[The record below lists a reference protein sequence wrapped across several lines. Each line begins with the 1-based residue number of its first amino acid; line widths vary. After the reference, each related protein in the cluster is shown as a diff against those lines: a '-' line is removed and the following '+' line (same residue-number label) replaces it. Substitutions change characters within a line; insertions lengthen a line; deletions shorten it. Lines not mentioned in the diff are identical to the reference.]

1 MTLPVI
7 RADWPAPPRVRT
19 LITTRVGGCSRPPYD
34 SLNLG
39 THVGDLPADV
49 AANRARLRPHLPAEP
64 VWLSQVHGTYC
75 LDLDALAAESCP
87 GPSRTPE
94 ADASLTRRGGSV
106 CAIMTADCL
115 PVLFCDAGGR
125 VVAAAHAGWRGLL
138 DGVLEATVRA
148 MAVAPDDILAWLGPA
163 IGPTAFEVGDDLRS
177 AFVARDASS
186 VAAFHSRVA
195 VAGKWWCDIEALARS
210 RLIACGVS
218 RIHGGGLCTASDPAR
233 FYSYRRDGV
242 TGRMASLIWL
252 DGCV

>member
-7 RADWPAPPRVRT
+7 RAEWPASPRVRT
-19 LITTRVGGCSRPPYD
+19 LITTRVGGCSQPPYD

-49 AANRARLRPHLPAEP
+49 AANRARLHPYLPAEP
-64 VWLSQVHGTYC
+64 VWLSQVHGTHC
-75 LDLDALAAESCP
+75 LDLDALAAEPRP
-87 GPSRTPE
+87 GPTPE
-94 ADASLTRRGGSV
+94 ADAALTRRGGAV

-163 IGPTAFEVGDDLRS
+163 IGPAAFEVGDDVRA
-177 AFVARDASS
+177 AFVARDASAS
-186 VAAFHSRVA
+186 AAFHPHLA
-195 VAGKWWCDIEALARS
+195 AAGKWWCDIEALARQ
-210 RLIACGVS
+210 RLIACGVT